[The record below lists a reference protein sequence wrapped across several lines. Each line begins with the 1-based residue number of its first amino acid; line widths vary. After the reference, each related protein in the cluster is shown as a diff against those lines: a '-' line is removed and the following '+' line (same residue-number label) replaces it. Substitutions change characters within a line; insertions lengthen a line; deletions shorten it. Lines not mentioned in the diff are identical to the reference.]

1 MNKSE
6 IIRVMFFWVFILL
19 VVMNVK
25 TINRVNPLVD
35 GAIKNK
41 KLRLFI
47 LFIGTLAC
55 IIQII
60 GALLRLTGRTTYF

>member
-1 MNKSE
+1 
-6 IIRVMFFWVFILL
+6 MFFWVFILL